1 MSSINAYGY
10 NPSQAAAIIFVVLF
24 GVTTIWHVYIM
35 FQRQTFYFVALIIG
49 GGRYICRFL
58 GHNNTGDMT
67 LFVIQTLTILV
78 APALFAAS
86 IYMVLGRLIR
96 LVEGEAYSP
105 IKPSLLT
112 KIFVGGDILSFLVQ
126 IAGSGILSSN
136 FSLGKA
142 IILVGLAAQILFFGL
157 FVICATIFHRRLSR
171 VPTTMSLR
179 LDEEHV
185 GLQWRDVTRVIFVA
199 SALVFIRSIF
209 RFIEFTGGMD
219 SPMKTEAYLYVC
231 DSTLMFL
238 VLAVLIYWH
247 PTKYIGNGKKLWRI
261 HSEELL

>member
-136 FSLGKA
+136 L
-142 IILVGLAAQILFFGL
+142 ILFFGL

-185 GLQWRDVTRVIFVA
+185 DLQWRDVTRVIFVA